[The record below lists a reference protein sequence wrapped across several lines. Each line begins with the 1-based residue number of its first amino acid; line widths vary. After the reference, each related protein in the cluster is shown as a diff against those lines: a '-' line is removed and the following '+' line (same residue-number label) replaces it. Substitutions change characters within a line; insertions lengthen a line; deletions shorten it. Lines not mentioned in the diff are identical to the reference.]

1 MPEGNAA
8 EECLIIMVPTD
19 MFDPSIPLPGGRE
32 PAAAL
37 AQLRRS
43 AADAAVVPAT
53 AGRKYRARFEKR
65 GNGRRSG
72 KAKRPPTSRRLAV
85 GGRFALPDLQFTT
98 FYGLKQEAN

>member
-1 MPEGNAA
+1 
-8 EECLIIMVPTD
+8 

-53 AGRKYRARFEKR
+53 AGRKYRARF
-65 GNGRRSG
+65 
-72 KAKRPPTSRRLAV
+72 
-85 GGRFALPDLQFTT
+85 
-98 FYGLKQEAN
+98 

>member
-8 EECLIIMVPTD
+8 EDCLIILWLSTD
-19 MFDPSIPLPGGRE
+19 MFDPSIPLLGGRE

-65 GNGRRSG
+65 GTADFSLRISG
-72 KAKRPPTSRRLAV
+72 SFSLQPEIVHLKV
-85 GGRFALPDLQFTT
+85 GGRNARQHH
-98 FYGLKQEAN
+98 G